1 MYLKI
6 HRSRDTGDIVA
17 VCDRELLN
25 TTICH
30 EKLTITITDSFY
42 GNTPATDEEVRE
54 ALKHAGNIN
63 LIGERSVSLAIGMGL
78 LTKSGC
84 IMIGTVPHA
93 QIYQL

>member
-1 MYLKI
+1 MFLKV

-30 EKLTITITDSFY
+30 EKLTITMTDSFY
-42 GNTPATDEEVRE
+42 GNTPATEDEVRD
-54 ALKHAGNIN
+54 ALKNAGNIN
-63 LIGERSVSLAIGMGL
+63 LMGERSVNLAIRMGL
-78 LTKSGC
+78 LTKSEC
-84 IMIGTVPHA
+84 MMIGKVPHA